1 MNRKT
6 VITIYITVA
15 IIALFSTIL
24 VILAPVLSRQIA
36 SEENNED
43 QSSSNNNLNSNS
55 NQFLQMKTPPD
66 FKSYPQTHKKIRF
79 RDLEKRLQSNNQ
91 LQNNENDV

>member
-43 QSSSNNNLNSNS
+43 QSSSTNNFKSNS
-55 NQFLQMKTPPD
+55 NQLLQMKTPTD
-66 FKSYPQTHKKIRF
+66 FKSYTQTHKKIRL
-79 RDLEKRLQSNNQ
+79 RDLEKRLENHNQ
-91 LQNNENDV
+91 LQNNENGV